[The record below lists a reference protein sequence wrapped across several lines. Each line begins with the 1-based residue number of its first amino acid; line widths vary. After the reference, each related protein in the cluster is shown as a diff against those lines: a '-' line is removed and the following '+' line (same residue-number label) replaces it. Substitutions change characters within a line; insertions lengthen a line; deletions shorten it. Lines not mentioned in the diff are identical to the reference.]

1 MPRKNVIQMGKHDHE
16 QRAHIFLKKIK
27 IIHRIIEDNIIP

>member
-1 MPRKNVIQMGKHDHE
+1 MGKHDHE

-27 IIHRIIEDNIIP
+27 IIHKIIEENIIS